1 MGLGLELVGSIRE
14 VGDADIAPEAQTP
27 TLRRLRSSHHMAAR
41 LLAEG
46 KRPTDV
52 ALMVGYSLS
61 RVSILQRDPAF
72 NELVSHYAAR
82 HTEVL
87 EDFSQT
93 AEALA
98 RDAFQE
104 VHDRV
109 LDDPEAIN
117 TVTMLEIGRTAAA
130 HAGLGPVTR
139 SLNVNVQRNWGDQL
153 DAAKARRAAFAG
165 SILEPAKKQ
174 DYSVLEPAKP
184 LGYSVGEAYT
194 RPSDPS
200 GPSPEGGLDE

>member
-1 MGLGLELVGSIRE
+1 MSLGLELVGTIRE
-14 VGDADIAPEAQTP
+14 VGDEDFVPDAQSP
-27 TLRRLRSSHHMAAR
+27 TLKRLRSSHHMAAR

-61 RVSILQRDPAF
+61 RISILQRDPSF
-72 NELVSHYAAR
+72 QELVAHYAAR
-82 HTEVL
+82 HTEVI

-98 RDAFQE
+98 RDAMQE

-109 LDDPEAIN
+109 LDDPEGIN
-117 TVTMLEIGRTAAA
+117 TITMLEIAKTAAA
-130 HAGLGPVTR
+130 HAGLGPITR

-153 DAAKARRAAFAG
+153 DAAKARRASLEARLAAG
-165 SILEPAKKQ
+165 GT
-174 DYSVLEPAKP
+174 VLEPASGRGP
-184 LGYSVGEAYT
+184 TVLEPAQGSGSA
-194 RPSDPS
+194 PS
-200 GPSPEGGLDE
+200 GSADE